1 MRKTEIPSVYDPGAV
16 EEKWYAR
23 WLERGY
29 FRAEVN
35 HARKPYC
42 IVIPPPN
49 ITGSLHIGHALN
61 NTIQDILI
69 RYRRMKGFET
79 LWLPGYDHAS
89 IATHTKIEE
98 MLEKEGTNR
107 WELGRE
113 RFLERAWEWK
123 EKYGGTIVSQL
134 KRMGCSC
141 DWSRERF
148 TLDEGCS
155 RAVAEVFVRL
165 YNKGLIYRGNY
176 ITNWCP
182 TCKTVISDIE
192 VEHEDE
198 KGSLWHV
205 RYPFADGDG
214 YVTIATTR
222 PETILGDTAV
232 AVHPSDERY
241 RNVVG
246 RMLILPVVGRRIPV
260 IADEYADPEFGT
272 GAVKVTPGHD
282 PNDFEAGLRHD
293 LPIVKVIGLD
303 GKMTAEA
310 GKFEGMD
317 RYECRK
323 ALLAELEAGGYLV
336 KMEEL
341 SHAVGHCYR
350 CRTIV
355 EPLVTTQWFVK
366 MGPLAGPAIRAV
378 KDGRVRFVPERFTK
392 VYLGWMENI
401 RDWCISRQLWW
412 GHRIPAWYCRDC
424 GEIMVAATPPEKCAK
439 CGAGRMEQDPDVLDT
454 WFSSAL
460 WPFSTLG
467 WPDRTPELD
476 YFYPTSVL
484 VTGYDIIFFWV
495 ARMVFSGLEFMGEKP
510 FDDVLITGLIKDSL
524 GRKMSKSLGNGV
536 DPVEVVQDYG
546 ADTLRFTLVTGVTP
560 GSDQRWFWEK
570 VQGYRNFCNKI
581 WNASRFVLMNLG
593 DYDPDAASG
602 LDPSS
607 FEIEDRWIL
616 SRLSSVTSDVTRLIE
631 NYELGEESK
640 ILYEFMWSEFCDWYI
655 ELAKLRLYG
664 DGPTRVQAQWTLS
677 RVLERTLRLL
687 HPFMPFITE
696 EIWQALPHE
705 GESLVVAPWPSPE
718 WGPDEGAERVVSLMM
733 EAVRAIR
740 NLRAEVNVPPGRESE
755 AIIAVSSAETMV
767 ALEDTRERIMG
778 LSNTKPL
785 GLAMG
790 GARPKQ
796 ALAAVIDGAEVFL
809 PLEGLIDIA
818 KEIERLQKELDQAGG
833 ELERVAGRLSNDE
846 FLRKAPQ
853 AVIEKESEKKR
864 ILEEKVSVLSGRI
877 GALGES

>member
-1 MRKTEIPSVYDPGAV
+1 YDPGAV

-23 WLERGY
+23 WLERDY

-35 HARKPYC
+35 PAKKPYC

-49 ITGSLHIGHALN
+49 ITGSLHLGHALN

-69 RYRRMKGFET
+69 RYKRMKGYEA

-89 IATHTKIEE
+89 IATHMKIEE

-113 RFLERAWEWK
+113 KFLERAWEWK
-123 EKYGGTIVSQL
+123 EKYGGTIVGQL

-148 TLDEGCS
+148 TMDEGCS

-165 YNKGLIYRGNY
+165 YEKGLIYRGNY

-182 TCKTVISDIE
+182 TCRTVISDIE

-198 KGSLWHV
+198 KSNLWHV
-205 RYPFADGDG
+205 RYPFAEGDG

-241 RNVVG
+241 RSVVG
-246 RMLILPVVGRRIPV
+246 RMLVLPVAGRRIPV

-282 PNDFEAGLRHD
+282 PSDFEAGLRHG
-293 LPIVKVIGLD
+293 LPVVKVIGLD
-303 GKMTAEA
+303 GRMTAEA
-310 GKFEGMD
+310 GKYEGMD

-323 ALLAELEAGGYLV
+323 ALLQELETGGYLV
-336 KMEEL
+336 KTEEL
-341 SHAVGHCYR
+341 THAVGHCYR

-366 MGPLAGPAIRAV
+366 MKPLAEPAIRAV
-378 KDGRVRFVPERFTK
+378 KDGEVRFIPERFTK

-412 GHRIPAWYCRDC
+412 GHRIPAWYCQDC
-424 GEIMVAATPPEKCAK
+424 GEVTVSANAPEKCGK
-439 CGAGRMEQDPDVLDT
+439 CGSGRFEQDPDVLDT
-454 WFSSAL
+454 WFSSGL

-467 WPDRTPELD
+467 WPDHTPELD

-484 VTGYDIIFFWV
+484 VTAYDIIFFWV
-495 ARMVFSGLEFMGEKP
+495 ARMVFSGLEFMGKRP

-536 DPVEVVQDYG
+536 DPVEVIRDYG
-546 ADTLRFTLVTGVTP
+546 ADTLRFTVVTGNTP

-581 WNASRFVLMNLG
+581 WNASRFVLMNLE
-593 DYDPDAASG
+593 DYDPAAASG
-602 LDPSS
+602 LAPSS
-607 FEIEDRWIL
+607 FEVEDRWIL
-616 SRLSSVTSDVTRLIE
+616 SRLSRVTADVTRLIE
-631 NYELGEESK
+631 AYELGEASK

-655 ELAKLRLYG
+655 ELAKIRLYG
-664 DGPTRVQAQWTLS
+664 GRPTRAHAQWTLS
-677 RVLERTLRLL
+677 RVLEQTLRLL
-687 HPFMPFITE
+687 HPFIPFITE

-705 GESLVVAPWPSPE
+705 GESLVIAPWPSPDE
-718 WGPDEGAERVVSLMM
+718 AAGGLRPVPDEAAEKSLSLLV
-733 EAVRAIR
+733 EAVKAVR
-740 NLRAEVNVPPGRESE
+740 NLRAEVNVPPGKESE
-755 AIIAVSSAETMV
+755 VLITATSAETLAV
-767 ALEDTRERIMG
+767 LEGMKERITG
-778 LSNTKPL
+778 LSNARPL
-785 GLAMG
+785 RLEAG
-790 GARPKQ
+790 GARPRQ
-796 ALAAVIDGAEVFL
+796 ALAAVIPGAEVFL
-809 PLEGLIDIA
+809 PLQGLIDIE
-818 KEIERLQKELDQAGG
+818 KEIDRLQKELDHARI
-833 ELERVAGRLSNDE
+833 EMERAAGRLSNEE
-846 FLRKAPQ
+846 FIRKAPQ
-853 AVIEKESEKKR
+853 AVVEKESEKKR
-864 ILEEKVSVLSGRI
+864 VLEEKVSMLSSRIRALSG
-877 GALGES
+877 S